1 MPEAKRKRAQGSY
14 SIHGKKPRIV
24 QTKDKHKLWDALF
37 SITESQISLL
47 KGKVDSSEELDEKD
61 MRKLDGC
68 FNGMKRLLE
77 IENQLKSD
85 FIASMT
91 DEELVKLAK
100 KAIRERKNDKEV

>member
-24 QTKDKHKLWDALF
+24 QTKDKHKLWDDLF

-47 KGKVDSSEELDEKD
+47 KGKVDLSEELDEKD

>member
-24 QTKDKHKLWDALF
+24 QTKDKHKLWDDRF
-37 SITESQISLL
+37 SITDSQISLL

>member
-1 MPEAKRKRAQGSY
+1 MPDAKRKRAQGSY
-14 SIHGKKPRIV
+14 SIQGKKPRIV
-24 QTKDKHKLWDALF
+24 QTKDKHKLWDDLF
-37 SITESQISLL
+37 AITESQISLL
-47 KGKVDSSEELDEKD
+47 KERVDSNQELDDKD

-100 KAIRERKNDKEV
+100 KAIRERKNDTQV

>member
-1 MPEAKRKRAQGSY
+1 
-14 SIHGKKPRIV
+14 
-24 QTKDKHKLWDALF
+24 
-37 SITESQISLL
+37 
-47 KGKVDSSEELDEKD
+47 